1 MPKQAIK
8 TRNRKISRYISD
20 AYVNVIKPEIIKPLH
35 WDMWLKHNAGLTQ
48 VELAMLFHIKKF
60 EVVQI
65 LATVVEMLKSKPPI
79 VEPDWSNEFRTWID
93 AQLYRDKIR
102 DKANEAARVAKKR
115 GMNVM
120 VIMGEV

>member
-1 MPKQAIK
+1 MAKQAIK

-48 VELAMLFHIKKF
+48 IELAMLFRIKKF

-79 VEPDWSNEFRTWID
+79 VETDWSNEFRTWID

-102 DKANEAARVAKKR
+102 TKAHDAAKVLKKQGSNELL
-115 GMNVM
+115 
-120 VIMGEV
+120 IMSEV